1 MREDFNKTELWNI
14 SSNSRMK
21 KDKHPRIYSTF
32 GETVDGRKIT
42 VVGLIKDFVVDGF
55 LLYTSLNIGY
65 SICSPEDVFNED
77 IGISI
82 AKKRAETEPISIV
95 SSRGKY
101 DLSNDTIMDILD
113 SKVKYVSENIEKI
126 IK

>member
-1 MREDFNKTELWNI
+1 MREGFNKIELDNNRR
-14 SSNSRMK
+14 NSRMK

-32 GETVDGRKIT
+32 SETVDSRKIT
-42 VVGLIKDFVVDGF
+42 VVGLMKDYVVDGF

-65 SICSPEDVFNED
+65 SICSHEDVFNED

-82 AKKRAETEPISIV
+82 AKERAETEPISIV

-113 SKVKYVSENIEKI
+113 NKVKYIIENIEKF